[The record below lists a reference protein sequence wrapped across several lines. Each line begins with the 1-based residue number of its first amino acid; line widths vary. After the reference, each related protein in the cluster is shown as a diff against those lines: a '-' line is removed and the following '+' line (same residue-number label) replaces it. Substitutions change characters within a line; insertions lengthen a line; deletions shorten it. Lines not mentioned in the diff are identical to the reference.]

1 MDFSGRLSA
10 FPMSALMQWAASEHP
25 TGKLVVRR
33 SDRQKWLELV
43 GGKVRGCLSD
53 DPAEYYGQYLLL
65 RGYLD
70 PPALIQALDLCR
82 TRGWRLGAAL
92 VKLDL
97 LDERR
102 VQETLREQITDSVC
116 DLFLWPHG
124 IFFFEDGLPAN
135 EGLLPAPIDPL
146 VLAIEGSRWV
156 DEFERIRRV
165 FVNDHLTL
173 IPGQRWPGHDLEPLA
188 TRITDAVASAG
199 AGARLAELYA
209 QLKGSWFRFLEASF
223 DLTVADVLTIGE
235 SDESDASDEVDEL
248 LLEQATEEQVVLLR
262 DSVSLPVEALT
273 RLFPLWLGGP
283 KEPENDLADDLLD
296 HCDGEQP
303 LASILSSGVSE
314 RSNEINLLVLALR
327 AGRLALLPEPLN
339 DFARHIPGIGAAA
352 KS

>member
-53 DPAEYYGQYLLL
+53 DPAEFYGQYLLL

-70 PPALIQALDLCR
+70 APALVEALDLCR
-82 TRGWRLGAAL
+82 ARGWRLGAAL
-92 VKLDL
+92 VELGL
-97 LDERR
+97 LDEQH

-124 IFFFEDGLPAN
+124 IFFFEDGLPAS

-156 DEFERIRRV
+156 DEYQRIRRV
-165 FVNDHLTL
+165 FVNDRVTL
-173 IPGQRWPGHDLEPLA
+173 VPGQRWPGHDLEPLGA
-188 TRITDAVASAG
+188 RITDAVAGSE
-199 AGARLAELYA
+199 AGARLADLYA
-209 QLKGSWFRFLEASF
+209 RLKGSWFRFLEGAF
-223 DLTVADVLTIGE
+223 DLTVADVLAIGE
-235 SDESDASDEVDEL
+235 VDEGDASDEVDEL

-262 DSVSLPVEALT
+262 NSVSLPVEVVKQ
-273 RLFPLWLGGP
+273 LFPLWLGGAE
-283 KEPENDLADDLLD
+283 EPHGEIADDLLER
-296 HCDGEQP
+296 CDGQKP
-303 LASILSSGVSE
+303 LASVLSSGVSE
-314 RSNEINLLVLALR
+314 RSNEINQLVLALR
-327 AGRLALLPEPLN
+327 AGRLALLPEPLD
-339 DFARHIPGIGAAA
+339 DFARRLTGSGSAEH
-352 KS
+352 